1 MSYAKPVYHAPR
13 RSAASQDQSYYYV
26 FNADGG
32 QGFVIVSGDDRTEQ
46 ILGYSDRGA
55 FDASQLPEPTANFLQ
70 SYADQI
76 KHLDDIGYE
85 NDNPSSL
92 SGSSWHSSKK
102 TAKQYNTR
110 HAVAPLLKCRW
121 GQGWPYNSH
130 CPLYDGQNRAVAG
143 CSAISLGQVMS
154 FYKWPKQLKTDI
166 QPYDDGKGNHHEG
179 MPAGTTFDWDNIK
192 DYYDGEPTQEE
203 VDAVGKFVYA
213 VGTMLQS
220 SYGASTSAGTT
231 GFADQL
237 VKIFDYDDE
246 LWTARRANY
255 SIEEWA
261 ELFYQE
267 VAAGRPVCYTGRS
280 TGGGHAFALDGYD
293 GEGLFHI
300 NWGWNGSCD
309 GFYRLEVLAPGSDM
323 GTGSSLTTDGFVLTN
338 NAYLSLHTP
347 DEYSAIKQTTLNLTT
362 SARTLNDEAKT
373 LSVKYT
379 NGTGRQYVFDMS
391 AAIIDEAG
399 NLVPFGEVKT
409 QNLAKSA
416 AVTQQFP
423 LTSLPAGTYKV
434 VPVSKRDFD
443 VDWQCDIINL
453 HQYFEVTVAEDGTV
467 TSQLK
472 PTETLVVEEITVPSS
487 LKVDDNQEVEVAFR
501 NTGDECY
508 QTIGIYASQTD
519 NMGKCVTRR
528 QLIMRPGETTRMTF
542 YFTPNEVGT
551 WHIWIAN
558 YSNTKIVYAKTD
570 VEIKEYGALPV
581 NPCKLECP
589 TAFGVS
595 NVSNGMIVGNCIY
608 GKLLVK
614 NNGEND
620 YEGGLVFQRWRRVD
634 GENVVWT
641 NGRTTVPVYIPAGES
656 KVVDIVSGGLVENNL
671 YSFSVDYIYGSRS
684 IRIRGRDAQ
693 MKITSGSLAF
703 SNNGTISGISSAAT
717 SFSVGPTVSAIDF
730 STVSS
735 YPKLSLGRA
744 SKNCVFAFAE
754 GATVPTTLSGRN
766 VIVGNTAENITLQD
780 GAAFYAPCN
789 FTAKHISYSRV
800 FSRAAVEDAEGAVGG
815 WETIVLPFT
824 PSRIMVDGNNVSFK
838 RGDFYLK
845 AFSHLDESGKPCFKK
860 ATTMEAGIPYLI
872 AVPESL
878 VGKTLVFEAEN
889 APIQSMVDIRTQI
902 SSSDYI
908 FVGTMIKTTASK
920 ILVMNDEG
928 DTFVSAEGDTD
939 IEPFRAY
946 FRSVRKNTA
955 DIAVSNE
962 DTTDEEDEIRVLE
975 GELLD
980 ISPARDVALRAPAVP
995 LYVGST
1001 GMQLWSTADQL
1012 NQSAA
1017 TTGMAAQ
1024 GWEAMK
1030 DGRING
1036 YVRVDGKPYQF
1047 MGTSM
1052 KEDGVKSKLGKMKV
1066 LAPADAYGGS
1076 YDAQCL
1082 RFLSESGY
1090 GSPASEK
1097 NGNYNKIVGTPEESD
1112 GKQWFEPG
1120 YDTGAWET
1128 LHSPLNATNWMEKSD
1143 KFGDIYVVRTFTT
1156 TDQRLAA
1163 CPVYLACGHDDAPA
1177 EWYINGTKVYAAT
1190 DGWNGAETYM
1200 LTDEQ
1205 KALIKTDGSENVLAY
1220 HVHQNWGGCY
1230 ADGGLYMT
1238 TDEMNI
1244 LHAGQWDGCSYTV
1257 ANTDPENWNE
1267 YHELHEGNW
1276 NEGLYGPFVAEA
1288 VDGQTGTVWEPTE
1301 EGNLYVRRT
1310 FDLRRGEIEGI
1321 GKLTLRLAASG
1332 NAVVYVNGKWLTER
1346 TIGRT
1351 GMTDFESIP
1360 VDRSMLIEG
1369 RNVIAV
1375 KATKGTEQPFLD
1387 FALVGIPEMHLNDV
1401 EMAEQKGNAKVLA
1414 SQSHYQF
1421 AAGPVN
1427 LALTFTS
1434 NSSSPIISYEVTAN
1448 DGCDHDVQVFF
1459 TMRPEDFVSTDEPID
1474 YEIAEQEDM
1483 IRVRAGDLCL
1493 AGKATD
1499 HQRVGFTQNP
1509 DWYVVTGETP
1519 MQLNGTAM
1527 SYADDYPVLMYG
1539 DNMYTIIAGSSL
1551 QGYVVMGGSP
1561 AAECAE
1567 NIENYKQHIESARTL
1582 DEQVYDDA
1590 CAAGGE
1596 KFAEVASLAYRQTMA
1611 AATADEVDAATLLD
1625 VTPLLAIYHPEQLE
1639 NLYTSFLKEQQ
1650 DDGLTPDPSPKGE
1663 GSKGNGNAQLD
1674 TLSNVLLSAAT
1685 AIRIQERSA
1694 EDIAPE
1700 RLQQLKDFATRLS
1713 QNIDQTTDEH
1723 LKAKG
1728 IVALAAFAQVARIAE
1743 DAETAKTFRS
1753 DAQAMAEAWTTRNA
1767 DGDHYRQTDELDWGV
1782 KYALAYD
1789 KILGTHLFDDVATT
1803 ELAYYKEKTNQYGL
1817 PLDGSTTVGSLGYTY
1832 AVAALADETEDW
1844 LQLTAPL
1851 WDCVNTTTSRMPLYA
1866 FYDTVDGLTSD
1877 PSPKVEGSASTGWMW
1892 LKVLADKMPQVPN
1905 GIETIDGLTSDPSPK
1920 GEGSKYVYDLQGRK
1934 VASSLSGNS
1943 WYSSKKGIY
1952 IKNNKKIIVK

>member
-1 MSYAKPVYHAPR
+1 MTYAKPVYRAPR
-13 RSAASQDQSYYYV
+13 RSAASQEQSYYYV

-46 ILGYSDRGA
+46 ILGYSDQGA
-55 FDASQLPEPTANFLQ
+55 FDAAQLPEPVANFLQ

-76 KHLDDIGYE
+76 KHLDDIGYTVAPE
-85 NDNPSSL
+85 RLKAP
-92 SGSSWHSSKK
+92 
-102 TAKQYNTR
+102 KQYNTR

-121 GQGWPYNSH
+121 GQGWPYNTH

-154 FYKWPKQLKTDI
+154 FFKWPKQLKNDI
-166 QPYDDGKGNHHEG
+166 QPYTDGKGNHHEG

-192 DYYDGEPTQEE
+192 DYYDGNATQEE

-220 SYGASTSAGTT
+220 SFGASTGASTT
-231 GFADQL
+231 GHAEDL
-237 VKIFDYDDE
+237 VKIFDYDDGV
-246 LWTARRANY
+246 WTARRANY

-293 GEGLFHI
+293 GEGLYHI
-300 NWGWNGSCD
+300 NWGWNGACD
-309 GFYRLEVLAPGSDM
+309 GYYRLEVLAPGADA
-323 GTGSSLTTDGFVLTN
+323 GTGASLTTDGYVLTN
-338 NAYLSLHTP
+338 NAYLSLHAP

-362 SARTLNDEAKT
+362 SARTLDDETKT
-373 LSVKYT
+373 LGVKYT

-391 AAIIDEAG
+391 AAIIDEDG

-416 AVTQQFP
+416 AVTQQFS
-423 LTSLPAGTYKV
+423 LASLPAGTYKV

-453 HQYFEVTVAEDGTV
+453 HQYFEVTVAEDGSV

-472 PTETLVVEEITVPSS
+472 PSENLTVEELTFRSS
-487 LKVDDNQEVEVAFR
+487 LKVNDNQEVEVAFK

-508 QTIGIYASQTD
+508 QTIGIYASKTD
-519 NMGKCVTRR
+519 DMGKCVTRR

-542 YFTPNEVGT
+542 YFTPNESGIWNV
-551 WHIWIAN
+551 WIAN

-581 NPCKLECP
+581 NPCNLECP

-620 YEGGLVFQRWRRVD
+620 YEGALSFQRWRRVE
-634 GENVVWT
+634 GESVAWS
-641 NGRTTVPVYIPAGES
+641 NGRTTVPVFIPAGES
-656 KVVDIVSGGLVENNL
+656 KVVDLVSGGLIENTL
-671 YSFSVDYIYGSRS
+671 YSFRVDYTYGSRS
-684 IRIRGRDAQ
+684 IRIRERDAQ

-703 SNNGTISGISSAAT
+703 SNNGTISGISSAST
-717 SFSVGPTVSAIDF
+717 SFSVGPTVSAINF
-730 STVSS
+730 SSVNS

-744 SKNCVFAFAE
+744 NKNCVFAFAE

-780 GAAFYAPCN
+780 GSSFYAPCN

-800 FSRAAVEDAEGAVGG
+800 FKRAAVEDAEGNVSR

-878 VGKTLVFEAEN
+878 VGKTFVFEAEN
-889 APIQSMVDIRTQI
+889 APIQSMVDSRTQI
-902 SSSDYI
+902 SSSDYV
-908 FVGTMIKTTASK
+908 FVGTMIKATASK
-920 ILVMNDEG
+920 ILVLNDEG
-928 DTFVSAEGDTD
+928 NTFVSAEGDTD

-962 DTTDEEDEIRVLE
+962 DATDEEDEIRVLE

-980 ISPARDVALRAPAVP
+980 LSPARDVALRAPAVP
-995 LYVGST
+995 LFVGGT

-1052 KEDGVKSKLGKMKV
+1052 KEEGMKSKLGKMKV
-1066 LAPADAYGGS
+1066 LIPADAYGGS

-1082 RFLSESGY
+1082 RFLSESAY
-1090 GSPASEK
+1090 GTPASEN

-1120 YDTGAWET
+1120 YDTSAWET
-1128 LHSPLNATNWMEKSD
+1128 LHSPLNTTSWMEKSN

-1156 TDQRLAA
+1156 TDQRLAT
-1163 CPVYLACGHDDAPA
+1163 CPVYLACGHDDGPA
-1177 EWYINGTKVYAAT
+1177 EWYINGTKVFTAT
-1190 DGWNGAETYM
+1190 DGWNTTETYM

-1238 TDEMNI
+1238 TDAQDI
-1244 LHAGQWDGCSYTV
+1244 LRAGQWDGCTYTV
-1257 ANTDPENWNE
+1257 ANTDPENWNS
-1267 YHELHEGNW
+1267 NDNDNADW
-1276 NEGLYGPFVAEA
+1276 NEGHYGPFVAEA
-1288 VDGQTGTVWEPTE
+1288 VDGQAGTVWESAE

-1310 FDLRRGEIEGI
+1310 FDLRRGEIEGY

-1332 NAVVYVNGKWLTER
+1332 NVVVYVNGKWLTER

-1351 GMTDFESIP
+1351 GITDFETIP
-1360 VDRSMLIEG
+1360 LDRSMLIEG

-1375 KATKGTEQPFLD
+1375 KAAKGTEQPFLD

-1421 AAGPVN
+1421 AAGPVD
-1427 LALTFTS
+1427 LDLTFTS
-1434 NSSSPIISYEVTAN
+1434 DSSSPVISYEVTAN

-1459 TMRPEDFVSTDEPID
+1459 TMRPEDFMPTDEPIN
-1474 YEIAEQEDM
+1474 YELTEQEDM
-1483 IRVRAGDLCL
+1483 KQVRAGELCL

-1509 DWYVVTGETP
+1509 DWYVVMGETP
-1519 MQLNGTAM
+1519 MQLSGTAM
-1527 SYADDYPVLMYG
+1527 SYTEDHPVLIYS
-1539 DNMYTIIAGSSL
+1539 DNLYTIIAGTSL
-1551 QGYVVMGGSP
+1551 QGYVVMNGNP
-1561 AAECAE
+1561 AASCAE
-1567 NIENYKQHIESARTL
+1567 DIENYKQNIESARTL
-1582 DEQVYDDA
+1582 DEQIYDDA
-1590 CAAGGE
+1590 CAVGGE
-1596 KFAEVASLAYRQTMA
+1596 KYAEVASLAYRQTMA
-1611 AATADEVDAATLLD
+1611 AATAGEVDAATLLD

-1639 NLYTSFLKEQQ
+1639 NLYASFLKEQQ
-1650 DDGLTPDPSPKGE
+1650 DDDS
-1663 GSKGNGNAQLD
+1663 GNDNDTDNAYDDADGNAQLD

-1713 QNIDQTTDEH
+1713 QSIDQTTDEH

-1743 DAETAKTFRS
+1743 DAETAKTFGS
-1753 DAQAMAEAWTTRNA
+1753 EAQAKAEAWTTRNA
-1767 DGDHYRQTDELDWGV
+1767 DGDHYRQTDEQEWGV

-1803 ELAYYKEKTNQYGL
+1803 ELAYYKEKANQYGL

-1844 LQLTAPL
+1844 MQLTAPL

-1866 FYDTVDGLTSD
+1866 FYDTVDATGHNADNLS
-1877 PSPKVEGSASTGWMW
+1877 STGWMW
-1892 LKVLADKMPQVPN
+1892 LKVLAGKMPQVPN
-1905 GIETIDGLTSDPSPK
+1905 GIETINSLTPDSSLK

-1934 VASSLSGNS
+1934 VADYS
-1943 WYSSKKGIY
+1943 SSKKGIY